1 MSFQQG
7 KKVLVTGGAGYIG
20 SKLVSRLLDLNYK
33 VTVLDSLFFGD
44 ESLSPFYNLPNFRL
58 IQADIKDSD
67 TIYQTL
73 QGMETVIHLAANVT
87 VSGSESVAEA
97 KSIQEINYLA
107 TCNFVDLC
115 KEWRVERFIF
125 TSSCSNYGIS
135 DVTKDATEEDVL
147 KPTSPYAKSKVMAEE
162 YILSSKNAHFHPCIL
177 RLATVFGLSP
187 RMSFQ
192 PLFNALVR
200 DAVIKKSLLIYGA
213 QSWRPFV
220 HIDDVV
226 QAFLL
231 VLRAPLDSVSG
242 QVFNVGSNSLNYQK
256 IQLVNLIKKVLPQTE
271 IEIKEDATDPRS
283 YKVSFDKIATA
294 LGFKATKTTE
304 EGIVEIKEVL
314 EKHSCE

>member
-1 MSFQQG
+1 M
-7 KKVLVTGGAGYIG
+7 KILVTGGAGYIG
-20 SKLVSRLLDLNYK
+20 FKLVLKLLDGNYK
-33 VTVLDSLFFGD
+33 VRVLDPLSLES
-44 ESLSPFYNLPNFRL
+44 ESLDLGNHPGFEPITGDIRDKDVVW
-58 IQADIKDSD
+58 QALDRIDA
-67 TIYQTL
+67 
-73 QGMETVIHLAANVT
+73 VIHLAASVT
-87 VSGSESVAEA
+87 VSGSESVSEA
-97 KSIQEINYLA
+97 QSIQEINYLA
-107 TCNFVDLC
+107 TSRLVDLC
-115 KEWRVERFIF
+115 KKRQVERFIF
-125 TSSCSNYGIS
+125 TSTCSNYGLS
-135 DVTKDATEEDVL
+135 DVTKYSSEEDPL
-147 KPTSPYAKSKVMAEE
+147 RPTSPYAESKVKAEE
-162 YILSSKNAHFHPCIL
+162 YILSSAGAHFHPTVL
-177 RLATVFGLSP
+177 RLATVFGSSP

-271 IEIKEDATDPRS
+271 IKIKEDATDPRS

-294 LGFKATKTTE
+294 LGFKATKTM
-304 EGIVEIKEVL
+304 EGEIVKIKKVL